1 MFKPAIALAAASILI
16 LSSPGAGKSPHAN
29 PGKSKG
35 TNPGEGSVVLWRAP
49 SDIASRDLFYGPGGK
64 AHEPQGTVTFEQE
77 DMHGSNPKFDV
88 IDKNGVRWKVKLG
101 KEARPETA
109 ASRLVWAVGYFAN
122 ENYFVPELHVEN
134 MPRLHR
140 GGNLVSAGGI
150 VRDVRMKRHLKDEK
164 RIGDWPWDHDPFTDT
179 REWNGLRVMMA
190 LVNNWDVKDTNNA
203 VYQVRGSPAEQ
214 IYAVS
219 DLGGTFGP
227 TGLNWTQRGNLKAY
241 RQSKWITKTS
251 SGFVDFGT
259 PAMPA
264 LNHWVGR
271 HIPVA
276 DAKWVGDLLAQLSP
290 KQIRD
295 AFRAAGFS
303 PEEVEGFSKIIE
315 LRIRDLKAL

>member
-1 MFKPAIALAAASILI
+1 
-16 LSSPGAGKSPHAN
+16 
-29 PGKSKG
+29 
-35 TNPGEGSVVLWRAP
+35 
-49 SDIASRDLFYGPGGK
+49 
-64 AHEPQGTVTFEQE
+64 
-77 DMHGSNPKFDV
+77 
-88 IDKNGVRWKVKLG
+88 
-101 KEARPETA
+101 
-109 ASRLVWAVGYFAN
+109 
-122 ENYFVPELHVEN
+122 
-134 MPRLHR
+134 
-140 GGNLVSAGGI
+140 
-150 VRDVRMKRHLKDEK
+150 
-164 RIGDWPWDHDPFTDT
+164 
-179 REWNGLRVMMA
+179 MA